1 MSLRRIFIIIDKA
14 FLDANVVIYLNVGEE
29 KVIRFF
35 KDLLMKKV
43 KLYTN
48 VLVLDEGIYISKKKY
63 GIKYEDTINFLDS
76 IILTYVN
83 VLNIGP
89 NEYRIAKRYMN
100 ILKPSDALHVA
111 TMLSNHITTIISEDR
126 DFDKIDS
133 IKRVWVQD

>member
-1 MSLRRIFIIIDKA
+1 MRRIFIIIDKA